1 METPEVLP
9 GLDALGEDL
18 LLLAIRPNGTVGSA
32 AKIDYGLMGSELVR
46 LAAARRVDIVG
57 DRIIVRSADPTG
69 DAELDGALGSVV
81 AARKPPRPKHWVGHP
96 RKHIRDAYLSRLVS
110 AGALGP
116 ERGGLFGQRRYRVA
130 DEGRMA
136 AARARLD
143 AIAQSQGPV
152 DVTSAAVGGL
162 AHAVGLDHLIYP
174 GFGARPLRKRLAE
187 IAAGKWTAPAP
198 AGPSVTSAAAAVS
211 RAATDAAMTA
221 ATDAAV
227 QAATDAAVQAATDAA
242 VQAATDAAVQAAVHA
257 ATAAATQAAVH
268 AAHDA
273 GAHGSAGA
281 GGGHH

>member
-1 METPEVLP
+1 METPEVTP

-18 LLLAIRPNGTVGSA
+18 LLLAIKPNGTVGSA

-46 LAAARRVDIVG
+46 LAAAGRVDIVG
-57 DRIIVRSADPTG
+57 DRIIVHSADPTG
-69 DAELDGALGSVV
+69 DPELDGALGSVA

-96 RKHIRDAYLSRLVS
+96 RQHIRDAYLSRLVS
-110 AGALGP
+110 AGALSP

-130 DEGRMA
+130 DEGRVA

-162 AHAVGLDHLIYP
+162 AHAVGLDQLLYP
-174 GFGARPLRKRLAE
+174 GFGARPLRKRLTE

-198 AGPSVTSAAAAVS
+198 AGTSVTAAAAAVS
-211 RAATDAAMTA
+211 GA

-227 QAATDAAVQAATDAA
+227 AAATNAAM
-242 VQAATDAAVQAAVHA
+242 QAATDAAVQAAVQA
-257 ATAAATQAAVH
+257 ATAAATEAAVH

-273 GAHGSAGA
+273 GAHASGGA

>member
-1 METPEVLP
+1 METPEVTP

-18 LLLAIRPNGTVGSA
+18 LLLAIKSNGTVGSA

-46 LAAARRVDIVG
+46 LAAASRVDIVG

-69 DAELDGALGSVV
+69 DPELDGALGSVA

-96 RKHIRDAYLSRLVS
+96 RKHIRDAYLSRLVF
-110 AGALGP
+110 AGALSA
-116 ERGGLFGQRRYRVA
+116 ERGLFGQQRYRVA
-130 DEGRMA
+130 DEGRVA

-174 GFGARPLRKRLAE
+174 GLGARPLRKRLAE

-198 AGPSVTSAAAAVS
+198 AAASVTAAADAVS
-211 RAATDAAMTA
+211 RAATDAAMAA
-221 ATDAAV
+221 ATDAAM
-227 QAATDAAVQAATDAA
+227 
-242 VQAATDAAVQAAVHA
+242 QAATDAAVQAAVHA
-257 ATAAATQAAVH
+257 ATTAATQAAVH

-273 GAHGSAGA
+273 GAHASGGA

>member
-1 METPEVLP
+1 MKTPEIPP

-46 LAAARRVDIVG
+46 LAAAGRVDIAG
-57 DRIIVRSADPTG
+57 DRIIVRAAGPTG
-69 DAELDGALGSVV
+69 DPELDGALGSVA

-110 AGALGP
+110 AGALSP
-116 ERGGLFGQRRYRVA
+116 DRGGLFGQRRYRVA
-130 DEGRMA
+130 DEGRVA

-143 AIAQSQGPV
+143 AIAHSQGPV

-187 IAAGKWTAPAP
+187 IAAGKSTAPAP
-198 AGPSVTSAAAAVS
+198 GGASVTAAAAAVS
-211 RAATDAAMTA
+211 RAAADAAVDAAVAA
-221 ATDAAV
+221 ATDAAT
-227 QAATDAAVQAATDAA
+227 QAAM
-242 VQAATDAAVQAAVHA
+242 DAAVQAAVHA
-257 ATAAATQAAVH
+257 ATAAATEAAVH

-273 GAHGSAGA
+273 GAHASGGAGA
-281 GGGHH
+281 GHH